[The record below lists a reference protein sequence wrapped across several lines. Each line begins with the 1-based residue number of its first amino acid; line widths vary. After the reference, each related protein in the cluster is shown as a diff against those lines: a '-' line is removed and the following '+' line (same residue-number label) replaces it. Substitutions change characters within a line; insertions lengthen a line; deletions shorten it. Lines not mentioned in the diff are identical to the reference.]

1 MKVGELFASLSA
13 DTAQFNKDLD
23 RAEGMARQRGTT
35 IGNIFGNAF
44 SVTVGMAMFQ
54 AIQNGFRAVVGE
66 AVNFNSM
73 MEQAHIGFT
82 TMLGSAKHAQA
93 FLDEMA
99 FFAARTPFEYP
110 DLLTAA
116 RRMMAMGFE
125 AQNVLPTLTAVGNA
139 AAGLGL
145 GAEGINRI
153 TLALGQMR
161 AKARVSGEEMRQ
173 LAEAGIPAWSILA
186 EAMGKTEAEVM
197 KMSELRLIS
206 ADKAIPQ
213 LVAGMNKRFPDMM
226 KNMENTWQGVT
237 STIRDVWRMTL
248 GSLTSNLFGS
258 ITRWLQGVRDWST
271 AFYNTFRQFGL
282 QAALAMHFGPEFAA
296 TIDTAVKAI
305 RTFWNHAVASIANII
320 QLLIKL
326 RPVLLA
332 ALGVFLSFRI
342 VTYIFNAASAAVA
355 WHSALQ
361 SILAGKTIAAAGGFG
376 LLSGVVQ
383 GYRLQLHLANVAGI
397 VAIGTL
403 TKLSMVIKSVLAL
416 LGPKAWLLM
425 AVSAAVVGATGLW
438 DKYATSVARA
448 NQQAVNDAMKR
459 QMQNVAKQSQAAAK
473 GINET
478 TSATEAAT
486 KAAADNVQAF
496 DEVHQLAAEGA
507 QAPGVPELGAMPDL
521 QDMLEMPELEMPEL
535 SFEEHETS
543 LRGFWDFI
551 KQGSAKVWDGVKEK
565 WGGFT
570 DWAGGVWGVIKAN
583 WYRDWATWDAF
594 TSRITTHFQS
604 IWSTVRTTWEAFLTW
619 ASNIWDAVRTRWGLF
634 LDWAGNIW
642 APIRTTWDAFTSRV
656 TTHFQNIWSTVRTTW
671 EAFLT
676 WASNI
681 WAPSRITWS
690 TFTTWISASISNIFD
705 GVRTRW
711 TGFQTWAGNI
721 WANVKQRWSDFLD
734 WAGRWADDIGQ
745 TIRNRWRNAA
755 QWGRNLV
762 QSIIDGIESMLEK
775 LKGAA
780 RRLADAVG
788 GFIGFRSPT
797 KEGPG
802 RYADEWAP
810 NLVKMYAKGI
820 TDNIGLIRDATA
832 MMSAELMPANQ
843 ISMSGIVA
851 GKMPT
856 LKASDYHGDIEVSMT
871 AAIRT
876 VLKELG
882 VSAER
887 EAIINIDGQRIARAI
902 LPAIVRE
909 EHRTGMN
916 GTAVIRSG

>member
-1 MKVGELFASLSA
+1 MKVGELFVSLSA

-583 WYRDWATWDAF
+583 WYRDWSLTGEAWHRFIAYLGTVWSAF
-594 TSRITTHFQS
+594 TTWLTTTF
-604 IWSTVRTTWEAFLTW
+604 
-619 ASNIWDAVRTRWGLF
+619 G
-634 LDWAGNIW
+634 
-642 APIRTTWDAFTSRV
+642 
-656 TTHFQNIWSTVRTTW
+656 NIWSTVRTTW